1 MGGTK
6 RVITPYDIV
15 VDGDMSSTITGESTN
30 ILYTDRV
37 SYQIK
42 YTGTP
47 TGTFSVQVSND
58 EETWEDLTL
67 SVSVTATGSADNHFI
82 DCETGAS
89 FIRLVYTASSGA
101 GTLQA
106 ILVAKSISA

>member
-6 RVITPYDIV
+6 RVITPFNII
-15 VDGDMSSTITGESTN
+15 VDGDMASNITGDSTN

-47 TGTFSVQVSND
+47 TGSFSVQVSND

-67 SVSVTATGSADNHFI
+67 SVPVSAIGSADNHFI
-82 DCETGAS
+82 DAESAAN
-89 FIRLVYTASSGA
+89 FIRLVYTASSGT
-101 GTLQA
+101 GVLQA